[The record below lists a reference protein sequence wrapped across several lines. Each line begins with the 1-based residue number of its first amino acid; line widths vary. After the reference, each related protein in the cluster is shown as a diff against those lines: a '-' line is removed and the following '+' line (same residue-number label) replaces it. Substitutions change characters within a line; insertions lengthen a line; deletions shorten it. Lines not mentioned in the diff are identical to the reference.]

1 MIVRHPSPALLA
13 LVAAGSLAC
22 NNSTSGPGTLR
33 AVEFRVVATH
43 AAASAA
49 ASGPVEITSLRL
61 VVGPAALGN
70 GDQFGCAD
78 CQGGGNDSGPEAGAA
93 PQLIRVPTDGSSVSV
108 ATEQVQAG
116 RYGSAEIE
124 LQHPDASITTADPT
138 WPSDATIEVGGAIN
152 SVPFTLHLALEGA
165 FRETLNPPVD
175 VTDTGTPG
183 TLSVTVTLPVAAW
196 FMANGSPLDPND
208 PAQRAQIEQN
218 ARSALSPIEAG
229 ELSGEI

>member
-1 MIVRHPSPALLA
+1 MTARNAFVPLLA
-13 LVAAGSLAC
+13 LVAGGSLAC

-33 AVEFRVVATH
+33 AVEFRM
-43 AAASAA
+43 AASQAGASAMAA
-49 ASGPVEITSLRL
+49 GPVEISSVRL

-78 CQGGGNDSGPEAGAA
+78 CQGGGNETGPEAGAA
-93 PQLIRVPTDGSSVSV
+93 PQLIRVPTDGSPVSV

-116 RYGSAEIE
+116 RYGSAEVE
-124 LQHPDASITTADPT
+124 LLHPDASITAVDPT
-138 WPSDATIEVGGAIN
+138 WPSDATIEVGGSVN

-183 TLSVTVTLPVAAW
+183 TISVTVTLPVASW

-208 PAQRAQIEQN
+208 PAQQAQIEQN
-218 ARSALSPIEAG
+218 ARSALSPIEVG
-229 ELSGEI
+229 ERSGEI